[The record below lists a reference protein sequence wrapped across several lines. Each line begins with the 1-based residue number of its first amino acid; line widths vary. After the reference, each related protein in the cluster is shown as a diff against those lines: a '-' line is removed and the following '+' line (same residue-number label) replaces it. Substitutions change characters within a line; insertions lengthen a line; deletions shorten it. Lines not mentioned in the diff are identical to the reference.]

1 MKTERFLNRKILSV
15 KIYEKIVLLAAF
27 LSHHVGLL
35 LEECGS
41 SRRWIDFSCRKFTKN
56 WRNKL
61 NFSTKKQRK
70 EGKTQLESFSGGIMK
85 GFCAL

>member
-1 MKTERFLNRKILSV
+1 MKTEKERFLNRKLLSV

-35 LEECGS
+35 LEDCGS
-41 SRRWIDFSCRKFTKN
+41 SRRWIDFSCRKVTKN

-61 NFSTKKQRK
+61 NFSTKNKERK
-70 EGKTQLESFSGGIMK
+70 EKHQ
-85 GFCAL
+85 